1 MTEPASLLR
10 RRRRPLLSLLL
21 GLAAAALPFS
31 VSVLMPEPLAA
42 QDVPEVV
49 RELLEQS
56 ESQRAAGRLE
66 EAVGTLEE
74 ARRLDPSVV
83 QIHVALGAL
92 YHQRGDLAASL
103 EAFRAGLET
112 LPEDRSLLFNA
123 AVVALALEKFDEAR
137 GFAAKALQ
145 KNPKDVDLLLLEAAA
160 LDRQG
165 KREDALAGL
174 LKADKLRPNDAQVQS
189 RLGSLYH
196 AMGRGNEAVEAYRK
210 ALKKDP
216 GLLRAQSNLG
226 AVLFSLGRNQ
236 EALEA
241 YRVALAPVEKALLAG
256 ETVDPLNAVAFAN
269 LGSIHRQLGQWQPA
283 LQAYFT
289 ALQLDPKRRDL
300 LASRGFVQLQL
311 GKLDEAAADYQDTL
325 ADDPRSGPAL
335 LGLGL
340 IEGRRG
346 RCAPAV
352 DFLERGFATFDS
364 AARIEA
370 LEPLARCYAALGR
383 GDEAEKAFRTLIE
396 GRQDDPALLF
406 ALGQLLRRQGKNA
419 EAETWLAKAHTLKP
433 EHLGTSLELL
443 VLAEKRG
450 DQERQIALAEE
461 LLRRHA
467 ARPELWPLRA
477 SLALLYV
484 GAGRAAEALP
494 HYAALEA
501 LKTVPA
507 GERAELQRCHGLA
520 LAAAGKYE
528 EARKKL
534 RGASEGG
541 AGGSNGALA
550 FAEAMAGKS
559 DAALAALGGAK
570 DPAQRANLGLLLWS
584 IGRGEEARPHL
595 EAATTASGAAGA
607 AVRIALADL
616 ALRRG
621 DATGAGEQLA
631 ASQNSCQNAKE
642 GDKLCAHQRALREAA
657 RGQQAQAELARALRA
672 DTGSA
677 QLRQL
682 GEEMVAAHGPK
693 DPRRPFALLVRGTS
707 RLLSGD
713 APAAEKDFEAGLA
726 EAPTGELEKSLR
738 GNLAVAI
745 AQQGRAAEARRLFEA
760 QREPVAQLDLG
771 ILLENEGKGPE
782 ALPFYLAYLQSGGGD
797 RRQEVEGWVARL
809 REVSP

>member
-1 MTEPASLLR
+1 MKEPASHPS
-10 RRRRPLLSLLL
+10 RRPRLLLSLLL
-21 GLAAAALPFS
+21 GLAAAAL
-31 VSVLMPEPLAA
+31 PLAA

-56 ESQRAAGRLE
+56 DSQRAAGRLD
-66 EAVGTLEE
+66 EAIGTLEE

-92 YHQRGDLAASL
+92 YHQRGDLSASL
-103 EAFRAGLET
+103 EAFRAGLAA

-123 AVVALALEKFDEAR
+123 AVVALALEKPDEAR

-145 KNPKDVDLLLLEAAA
+145 KNPKDVDLLLVEAAA

-165 KREDALAGL
+165 KRDDALAGL
-174 LKADKLRPNDAQVQS
+174 LKADKLRPNDAQIQL
-189 RLGSLYH
+189 RLGNLYNV
-196 AMGRGNEAVEAYRK
+196 MGRGNEAVEAYRK
-210 ALKKDP
+210 AVKKDP

-241 YRVALAPVEKALLAG
+241 YRAALAPVEKALLAG
-256 ETVDPLNAVAFAN
+256 EQVDPLNAVAFAN

-300 LASRGFVQLQL
+300 LVSRGFVQLQL
-311 GKLDEAAADYQDTL
+311 GKLDEAAADYQDAL
-325 ADDPRSGPAL
+325 ADDPKSGPAL

-340 IEGRRG
+340 IESRRG

-352 DFLERGFATFDS
+352 DFLERGFASFDPS
-364 AARIEA
+364 ARIEA
-370 LEPLARCYAALGR
+370 LQPLARCYAALGR
-383 GDEAEKAFRTLIE
+383 GDDAEKAFRTLIE
-396 GRQDDPALLF
+396 GRQDDPELLY
-406 ALGQLLRRQGKNA
+406 ALGRLLRGQGKDA

-433 EHLGTSLELL
+433 EHLGASLELL
-443 VLAEKRG
+443 ALAEKRG
-450 DQERQIALAEE
+450 DQERQITLAED
-461 LLRRHA
+461 LLRRHG
-467 ARPELWPLRA
+467 ARQELWPLRA

-501 LKTVPA
+501 VKIVPA
-507 GERAELQRCHGLA
+507 AEKAELQRCHGLA

-528 EARKKL
+528 DARKKL
-534 RGASEGG
+534 RGASGG
-541 AGGSNGALA
+541 PSGALA
-550 FAEAMAGKS
+550 FVEAMAGNS
-559 DAALAALGGAK
+559 DAALAALGGSK

-584 IGRGEEARPHL
+584 IGRGDEARPLL
-595 EAATTASGAAGA
+595 EAATAAPGATGA

-621 DATGAGEQLA
+621 DGGGAGEQLA
-631 ASQNSCQNAKE
+631 AGQAACQNAKAD
-642 GDKLCAHQRALREAA
+642 DKLCAHQRALREAA

-672 DTGSA
+672 DAGSA

-682 GEEMVAAHGPK
+682 GDEMVAAHGPK
-693 DPRRPFALLVRGTS
+693 DPRRPFALLLRGTS
-707 RLLSGD
+707 RLLAGD
-713 APAAEKDFEAGLA
+713 APGAEKDFEAGLA

-738 GNLAVAI
+738 GNLAVA
-745 AQQGRAAEARRLFEA
+745 QQGRAAEARRLFEA
-760 QREPVAQLDLG
+760 QREPIAQLDLG

>member
-1 MTEPASLLR
+1 MTDPASQNG
-10 RRRRPLLSLLL
+10 RRPRRLLSLLL
-21 GLAAAALPFS
+21 GLAAAALPA
-31 VSVLMPEPLAA
+31 VLPAALAA
-42 QDVPEVV
+42 QEVPEVV
-49 RELLEQS
+49 RELLEQG
-56 ESQRAAGRLE
+56 ESQRAAGRLD

-103 EAFRAGLET
+103 EAFRAGLQA

-123 AVVALALEKFDEAR
+123 AVVALNLENFEEAR
-137 GFAAKALQ
+137 GFAATALQ
-145 KNPKDVDLLLLEAAA
+145 KNPKDVDLLLVEAAA

-165 KREDALAGL
+165 RREDALASL
-174 LKADKLRPNDAQVQS
+174 LKADKLRANDAQIQF
-189 RLGSLYH
+189 RLGNLYH
-196 AMGRGNEAVEAYRK
+196 AMGRGSEAVEAYRK

-241 YRVALAPVEKALLAG
+241 YRMALAPVEKSLLAG
-256 ETVDPLNAVAFAN
+256 EAVDPLNSVAFAN
-269 LGSIHRQLGQWQPA
+269 LGSIHHQLGQWQPA

-300 LASRGFVQLQL
+300 LVSRGFVLLQL
-311 GKLDEAAADYQDTL
+311 GKLDQAAADYQDAL
-325 ADDPRSGPAL
+325 ADDPKSGPAL

-340 IEGRRG
+340 IEGKRG

-352 DFLERGFATFDS
+352 DFLERGFASFDS
-364 AARIEA
+364 AARLEA

-383 GDEAEKAFRTLIE
+383 GAEAEKAFRTLIE
-396 GRQDDPALLF
+396 GRQEDPALLF
-406 ALGQLLRRQGKNA
+406 ALGQLLRRQGQDA
-419 EAETWLAKAHTLKP
+419 EAESWLAKAQALRP
-433 EHLGTSLELL
+433 EHLATSLELL
-443 VLAEKRG
+443 ALAEKRG
-450 DQERQIALAEE
+450 DQPRQIALAED
-461 LLRRHA
+461 LLKRHA

-494 HYAALEA
+494 HYAALETV
-501 LKTVPA
+501 KTVPA

-520 LAAAGKYE
+520 LAAAGKYD

-584 IGRGEEARPHL
+584 IGRGDEARPHL
-595 EAATTASGAAGA
+595 EAATAAPGATGN

-621 DATGAGEQLA
+621 DAAGELLA
-631 ASQNSCQNAKE
+631 ASQAACQNVKTD
-642 GDKLCAHQRALREAA
+642 DKLCAHQRSLREAG
-657 RGQQAQAELARALRA
+657 RLQQAQAELGRSLRA
-672 DTGSA
+672 GAGSA

-693 DPRRPFALLVRGTS
+693 DPRRPFAFLLRGTS
-707 RLLSGD
+707 RLLAGD
-713 APAAEKDFEAGLA
+713 APGAEKDFEAGLA
-726 EAPTGELEKSLR
+726 EAPTGDLEKSLR
-738 GNLAVAI
+738 GNLAVAV
-745 AQQGRAAEARRLFEA
+745 AQQGRGAEARRLFEA
-760 QREPVAQLDLG
+760 QREPIAQLDLG

-782 ALPFYLAYLQSGGGD
+782 ALPFYLAYLQSGGLD

>member
-1 MTEPASLLR
+1 MTEPASLPSR
-10 RRRRPLLSLLL
+10 RRRLLLSLLL
-21 GLAAAALPFS
+21 GLAAAAL
-31 VSVLMPEPLAA
+31 PLAA

-56 ESQRAAGRLE
+56 ESQRAAGRLD
-66 EAVGTLEE
+66 EAIGTLEE
-74 ARRLDPSVV
+74 ARRLDPSVA

-92 YHQRGDLAASL
+92 QHQRGDLPASL
-103 EAFRAGLET
+103 EAFRAGLQA

-174 LKADKLRPNDAQVQS
+174 LKADKLRPNDAQVQF
-189 RLGSLYH
+189 RLGNLYH

-241 YRVALAPVEKALLAG
+241 YRAALSPVEKALLSG
-256 ETVDPLNAVAFAN
+256 EQVDPLNAVAFAN
-269 LGSIHRQLGQWQPA
+269 LGSIHRQLGQWRPA

-289 ALQLDPKRRDL
+289 ALQLDPKRREL
-300 LASRGFVQLQL
+300 LVSRGFVQLQL
-311 GKLDEAAADYQDTL
+311 GQLDEAAADYQDAL
-325 ADDPRSGPAL
+325 ADDPKSGPAL

-340 IEGRRG
+340 IESRRG

-352 DFLERGFATFDS
+352 DFLERGFASFDS

-370 LEPLARCYAALGR
+370 LQPLARCYAALGR
-383 GDEAEKAFRTLIE
+383 GDDAEKAFRTLIE
-396 GRQDDPALLF
+396 GRQDDSELLF
-406 ALGQLLRRQGKNA
+406 ALGRLLRGQGKDA
-419 EAETWLAKAHTLKP
+419 EAETWLAKAHTLEP
-433 EHLGTSLELL
+433 EHLGASLELL
-443 VLAEKRG
+443 ALAEKRG
-450 DQERQIALAEE
+450 DQERQMTLAED
-461 LLRRHA
+461 LLRRHG
-467 ARPELWPLRA
+467 ARQELWPLRA

-501 LKTVPA
+501 VKNVPA
-507 GERAELQRCHGLA
+507 AEKAELQRCHGLA

-528 EARKKL
+528 EARKRL
-534 RGASEGG
+534 RGTSDAMARS
-541 AGGSNGALA
+541 GGSNGALA
-550 FAEAMAGKS
+550 FVEAMAGNGE
-559 DAALAALGGAK
+559 AALAALGGAR

-584 IGRGEEARPHL
+584 IGRGDEAKQHL
-595 EAATTASGAAGA
+595 EAATAAPGATGA

-621 DATGAGEQLA
+621 DAAGAGDQLA
-631 ASQNSCQNAKE
+631 AAQAACQNAKAD
-642 GDKLCAHQRALREAA
+642 DKLCAHQRTLREAA

-672 DTGSA
+672 DAGSA

-693 DPRRPFALLVRGTS
+693 DPRRPFALLLRGTS
-707 RLLSGD
+707 RLLAGD
-713 APAAEKDFEAGLA
+713 APGAEKDFEAALA

-738 GNLAVAI
+738 GNLAVAV

-760 QREPVAQLDLG
+760 QREPIAQLDLG